1 MVQLFFS
8 NGGKACAK
16 FIPKDTTE
24 ESCINFTG
32 RRIVDFLPAGPQ
44 GFRENLRINF
54 LGRIPL
60 LFRCALCLV
69 GGCSFCW
76 GGGWAVRN
84 PLDCRGVGEE
94 GAQDFRDAGQA
105 GRMAVDPGPL
115 FPNRRLREGVDFRA
129 VLTEEL
135 EVERVRNLVLT
146 ALGDL
151 RDPFQQGG
159 QGGIGRRRHRRRRLG
174 SCARCP
180 KGRDRPRLGDRVRDS
195 KRQFGCTRRGLRD
208 RHGAWRGHSPT
219 EDVGQLLEV
228 GCLGRGEN
236 CCGEYDR
243 HEDQELLRAGGR
255 QLE

>member
-32 RRIVDFLPAGPQ
+32 RRIVDFLPADPQ

-76 GGGWAVRN
+76 GGGWAVSN
-84 PLDCRGVGEE
+84 PLDRRGVGEE
-94 GAQDFRDAGQA
+94 GAQDVRDAGQA
-105 GRMAVDPGPL
+105 GRVAVDPGPL
-115 FPNRRLREGVDFRA
+115 FPNRRLREGVDVRA
-129 VLTEEL
+129 VLAEEL

-159 QGGIGRRRHRRRRLG
+159 QGGISRRRQRRRRLG
-174 SCARCP
+174 SSARRP
-180 KGRDRPRLGDRVRDS
+180 KGRNRPGLRDRVRDGE
-195 KRQFGCTRRGLRD
+195 RQLGCTRRGLRD
-208 RHGAWRGHSPT
+208 RHSAWRGHSPAET
-219 EDVGQLLEV
+219 SANSSRLGAWGEV
-228 GCLGRGEN
+228 RTAAASMTGTRTRN
-236 CCGEYDR
+236 C
-243 HEDQELLRAGGR
+243 
-255 QLE
+255 

>member
-32 RRIVDFLPAGPQ
+32 RRIVDFLPADPQ

-54 LGRIPL
+54 LGCIPL
-60 LFRCALCLV
+60 LFRCALYLV

-76 GGGWAVRN
+76 GGGWAVSN
-84 PLDCRGVGEE
+84 PLDRRGVGQE
-94 GAQDFRDAGQA
+94 GAQDVRDAGQA
-105 GRMAVDPGPL
+105 GRVAVDQGPL
-115 FPNRRLREGVDFRA
+115 FPNRRLWEGVDVRV
-129 VLTEEL
+129 VLAEDL

-159 QGGIGRRRHRRRRLG
+159 QGGISRRRQRRRRLG
-174 SCARCP
+174 SSARRP
-180 KGRDRPRLGDRVRDS
+180 KDRNRPGLRDRVRDC
-195 KRQFGCTRRGLRD
+195 KRQP
-208 RHGAWRGHSPT
+208 GA
-219 EDVGQLLEV
+219 
-228 GCLGRGEN
+228 
-236 CCGEYDR
+236 
-243 HEDQELLRAGGR
+243 RAGVSRTGTALGAAIALR
-255 QLE
+255 RTSANSSRLGALGEVRTAAASMTGTRTRNC